1 MNSWLRGLACGLA
14 VLLLPACSDDR
25 RQAKVPEKPTHVWQD
40 QTRALD
46 KAKEVEKTV
55 MDAYEQRSKAIDD
68 QTR

>member
-1 MNSWLRGLACGLA
+1 MNLWLRGLAWGLA

-25 RQAKVPEKPTHVWQD
+25 RQVPEKPTHVWQD

-55 MDAYEQRSKAIDD
+55 MDAYEQRSKSIDE